1 MTMRWQNSAARSL
14 LATMALAAAVALASD
29 AGALDAKLT
38 QAEQQQFLDWC
49 TGEKK
54 ATDSVCSC
62 TLKSVATTVPA
73 AALTS
78 YISGQAT
85 GSSFSM
91 SNLATQT
98 GVSAAVAV
106 TQALA
111 TCSQ

>member
-1 MTMRWQNSAARSL
+1 MTNLKRDFTRL
-14 LATMALAAAVALASD
+14 TAVAGILVLTVFALP
-29 AGALDAKLT
+29 ANALDKLS

-54 ATDSVCSC
+54 ASDSVCSC

-78 YISGQAT
+78 YISGKAT
-85 GSSFSM
+85 GSGLSM
-91 SNLATQT
+91 SNLATSA
-98 GVSAAVAV
+98 GVSAAAAV

-111 TCSQ
+111 TCSR